1 MTDDEAELRRVA
13 ERRADVKLAFRSH
26 LMAYLLVNT
35 GLVAI
40 NLFET
45 PHGYFWAIWPIV
57 GWGLGLA
64 AHGLATFQ
72 FATDARE
79 RAIEAELRRLRQGR

>member
-45 PHGYFWAIWPIV
+45 PQGYFWAIWPIV